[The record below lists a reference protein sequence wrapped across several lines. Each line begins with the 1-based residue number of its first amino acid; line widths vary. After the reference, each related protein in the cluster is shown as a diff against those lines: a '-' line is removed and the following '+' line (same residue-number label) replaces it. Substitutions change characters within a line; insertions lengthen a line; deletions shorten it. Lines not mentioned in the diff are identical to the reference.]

1 MKITITVTETNTR
14 EIEVPTYLQSTKYP
28 QAFMMLVGEKCFLKI
43 DTKDIDFQF
52 GIYPSIEIMAIY
64 QLQIYTKDGF
74 NEISEDQF
82 KQKFTETT
90 LKIESLLN

>member
-14 EIEVPTYLQSTKYP
+14 EIEVPTYLQSSKYSN
-28 QAFMMLVGEKCFLKI
+28 AYIMLVGEKCFVKL

-52 GIYPSIEIMAIY
+52 AIYPSIEIMPMY